1 MGLYCII
8 VVSLLFIMLITEE
21 EFDSLVDEAWENIP
35 VRFRDEVENV
45 LIAIEDF
52 PNPRQLR
59 KMKIRGTLL
68 GLYDG
73 VPKTAW
79 GQAVMGI
86 QPSKITIFRG
96 PIIHQCRTEDELKEL
111 ISDVLMHEVGHYFGY
126 DEDGIRE
133 LENRARAVRKENKS
147 ME

>member
-1 MGLYCII
+1 
-8 VVSLLFIMLITEE
+8 MLITEE
-21 EFDSLVDEAWENIP
+21 EFDRLVDEAWENIP
-35 VRFRDEVENV
+35 AKFREQVENV
-45 LIAIEDF
+45 IIAIEDY
-52 PNPRQLR
+52 PGPRQLR

-79 GQAVMGI
+79 GQVVMGV

-96 PIIHQCRTEDELKEL
+96 PIIHQCRTMDQLKEL

-133 LENRARAVRKENKS
+133 LENRMREARRTKRKNSES
-147 ME
+147 V

>member
-1 MGLYCII
+1 
-8 VVSLLFIMLITEE
+8 MLISEE
-21 EFDSLVDEAWENIP
+21 DFDSLVDEAWERIP
-35 VRFRDEVENV
+35 DKFREQVENV
-45 LIAIEDF
+45 LIAIEDY

-73 VPKTAW
+73 VPKIAW
-79 GQAVMGI
+79 GQAVMGV

-96 PIIHQCRTEDELKEL
+96 PIIHQCRTMEELKEL

-133 LENRARAVRKENKS
+133 LENRARAARNNERS
-147 ME
+147 I